1 MPEWLPKFD
10 RSIVLSITSLTVA
23 IVSLGVAI
31 NSSLNFQYAQK
42 INNQPELNTG
52 GPIFSPPKS
61 TSFVANRGPGI
72 AIIDNVIAT
81 YDDKKIRLSEI
92 KRVFSEYQDA
102 YNKTNHT
109 SLTCSIESGT
119 YYKGMR
125 IDAGQRVALFVTE
138 GECPEDMYMG
148 FLTKLV
154 IDFLYRSMRGES
166 FAMTFAA
173 VGSAEEIPFE
183 MQMF

>member
-1 MPEWLPKFD
+1 MPERLPKID
-10 RSIVLSITSLTVA
+10 RSLVLSITSLTVA
-23 IVSLGVAI
+23 VVSLGVAI
-31 NSSLNFQYAQK
+31 NSSLNFQYAQNL
-42 INNQPELNTG
+42 NNKPELNTG

-72 AIIDNVIAT
+72 AIIDNVIAN
-81 YDDKKIRLSEI
+81 YDNQKIKLTEM

-102 YNKTNHT
+102 YNKENST
-109 SLTCSIESGT
+109 SLTCSIESGA

-125 IDAGQRVALFVTE
+125 IDSGQRVTLFITE

-154 IDFLYRSMRGES
+154 IDFLYRSVRGES

-173 VGSAEEIPFE
+173 VRSAEEIPFE